1 MAGIK
6 KDSMK
11 KFIQYISLLFIF
23 FNPSGSIAQ
32 DLKNNA
38 LPNFIKQFDAWKKS
52 KFRESPGLENPWKPY
67 LGRSFYEGLSLQD
80 QKLYLSLQD
89 SGDCFSVAQLDLLGF
104 SRLYPFLTPAFER
117 KDIRA
122 SFEGNIAFRYSEGV
136 RRCFAFRSARR
147 ASFPKNNIDVQKAII
162 LPLKGD
168 RIFSGPNIFP
178 ISNLGLPETVIKNA
192 FMNIYYLA
200 ICRNYMPAIRDL
212 ENYSKKKK
220 IILTPI
226 DKAYLSIRS
235 AELGMNDI
243 PSAQLYKQ
251 FNNAPFRND
260 IRDKQRRSTE
270 MQLFGSVEIN
280 FQTYYAK
287 LCGPHSN

>member
-1 MAGIK
+1 
-6 KDSMK
+6 MK
-11 KFIQYISLLFIF
+11 KLIQYISLIFIF
-23 FNPSGSIAQ
+23 LFPSGSIAQ
-32 DLKNNA
+32 GLENRA
-38 LPNFIKQFDAWKKS
+38 LTSFQKQFNDWKKS
-52 KFRESPGLENPWKPY
+52 KFPESSGLENPWKPY
-67 LGRSFYEGLSLQD
+67 LDRPFYEGLSLQN

-89 SGDCFSVAQLDLLGF
+89 SGDCFSVIQLDLIGF

-122 SFEGNIAFRYSEGV
+122 SFEGNITFQYSEGV
-136 RRCFAFRSARR
+136 RRCFAFKSARK
-147 ASFPKNNIDVQKAII
+147 ASFPKNNIDVQKAIV
-162 LPLKGD
+162 LSLKGD
-168 RIFSGPNIFP
+168 RKFLASNIFP
-178 ISNLGLPETVIKNA
+178 ISNLELPETVIKNA

-235 AELGMNDI
+235 AELGMNGI
-243 PSAQLYKQ
+243 PSALLFQK
-251 FNNAPFRND
+251 FINAPLHNQTAN
-260 IRDKQRRSTE
+260 KERRSIE
-270 MQLFGSVEIN
+270 IKLFGSIEIS

-287 LCGPHSN
+287 LCGPVSN